1 MRETSALIC
10 LNAAKKPL
18 ISNNTLQ
25 KNLINTINQ
34 RVRFSEV
41 DSLGI
46 VWHGHY
52 VQYFEDGRE
61 AFGKEYSLSY
71 LDFYSH
77 GYVVPIV
84 NLNCDYKKILRY
96 GDDITIETTYIP
108 CEPAKINFK
117 YRLLNARTQELIVTG
132 STTQVF
138 LDKDASTLQLTNP
151 DFFQEWKMK
160 YGLI

>member
-1 MRETSALIC
+1 M
-10 LNAAKKPL
+10 
-18 ISNNTLQ
+18 Q
-25 KNLINTINQ
+25 KHLVNIIEQ
-34 RVRFSEV
+34 DVRFSDV

-61 AFGKEYSLSY
+61 AFGKEHNLRY
-71 LDFYSH
+71 LDFYAQ

-84 NLNCDYKKILRY
+84 NIQCDYKQVLRY
-96 GDDITIETTYIP
+96 GSKVIIETTYIP

-117 YRLLNARTQELIVTG
+117 YRLLNAETGELVVTG

-138 LDKDASTLQLTNP
+138 LSKDKFALQLTNP
-151 DFFQEWKMK
+151 DFFTDWKIAQ
-160 YGLI
+160 GLTE